1 MQAPAGARRLAR
13 HGVAAVN
20 CTEVEAG
27 LVDVV
32 DGRLDPAATVRLHA
46 HIEGCADCRRRAAF
60 WRTAIPRMRALAP
73 EAPDA
78 MSVRRMQVEIDRLV
92 AAEAAAPAPT
102 APRRWPRLFV
112 PATLTLVGAA
122 AVLLALR
129 APSRPAV
136 PSPAAP
142 ATEPATN
149 DGYATLTRVTGM
161 LTIGGRAQANAARL
175 PADRE
180 IVLGSATEAEL
191 SLDRGS
197 TLRIDGPAR
206 LRLGG
211 TARAVEVRL
220 DAGTLAAAVAHRLAG
235 ETFAVATPDLHVEVR
250 GTKFAVV
257 AAATGSSVRVS
268 EGRVAV
274 RFADGSE
281 RPVAAGESASWPVP
295 AAPPPSEAPAASATA
310 ASPTATAEER
320 PTCGAVVRACEEA
333 GRAARGSMRS
343 GDSARALRLIAA
355 GSHEARDP
363 DGTCASNLIACED
376 ELRYLRAE
384 AFRQEGSLDEAVAA
398 YHQLDRHGA
407 PAAMR
412 QNALY
417 AAAQIEER
425 QGRKL
430 RAHSDYEKALGAA
443 PEGAL
448 REEALAGSME
458 SAAALGDMARARQL
472 ARRYLQTF
480 PSGLRVATARRLA
493 GSGAQ
498 P

>member
-1 MQAPAGARRLAR
+1 M
-13 HGVAAVN
+13 AAVN
-20 CTEVEAG
+20 CTEVEAR

-32 DGRLDPAATVRLHA
+32 DGRLDPVATVRLHA

-60 WRTAIPRMRALAP
+60 WRVAVPKLRGLAP
-73 EAPDA
+73 DAPDA
-78 MSVRRMQVEIDRLV
+78 MSVRRMQVEIERLV
-92 AAEAAAPAPT
+92 AAEEATPAP
-102 APRRWPRLFV
+102 PPSRRWPRLFV
-112 PATLTLVGAA
+112 PAALAFVGAV

-129 APSRPAV
+129 APSKPL
-136 PSPAAP
+136 AP
-142 ATEPATN
+142 ARAAAE
-149 DGYATLTRVTGM
+149 GYATLTRVTGT
-161 LTIGGRAQANAARL
+161 LTIGGRAQAAAARL

-180 IVLGSATEAEL
+180 IVLAAATEAEL
-191 SLDRGS
+191 SLARGT
-197 TLRIDGPAR
+197 TLRIDGPAH

-220 DAGTLAAAVAHRLAG
+220 EAGTLDAAVAHRVAG
-235 ETFAVATPDLHVEVR
+235 ETFAVATPDLRVEVR

-257 AAATGSSVRVS
+257 ATAVGSSVRVS

-281 RPVAAGESASWPVP
+281 RPVAAGESASWPTPEAPPPP
-295 AAPPPSEAPAASATA
+295 AAPEASAPVVSSTA
-310 ASPTATAEER
+310 GLEAQPAL
-320 PTCGAVVRACEEA
+320 TCGAVVRTCEEA
-333 GRAARGSMRS
+333 GRAARRSMRS
-343 GDSARALRLIAA
+343 GDAARALRLIAA
-355 GSHEARDP
+355 GSHEAHDP
-363 DGTCASNLIACED
+363 DGSCASNLIACED

-425 QGRKL
+425 QGRK
-430 RAHSDYEKALGAA
+430 RQAHSDYERALGAA

-458 SAAALGDMARARQL
+458 SAAALGDLARARRL
-472 ARRYLQTF
+472 ARRYLETF

-493 GSGAQ
+493 GNGAQ

>member
-1 MQAPAGARRLAR
+1 M
-13 HGVAAVN
+13 N
-20 CTEVEAG
+20 CTEVEAR

-32 DGRLDPAATVRLHA
+32 DGRLDPVASVRLHA
-46 HIEGCADCRRRAAF
+46 HIEGCADCRTRAAF
-60 WRTAIPRMRALAP
+60 WRAAVPKMRGLAP
-73 EAPDA
+73 DAPNA

-92 AAEAAAPAPT
+92 AAEASAPATLPS
-102 APRRWPRLFV
+102 RRWPRLFV
-112 PATLTLVGAA
+112 PAALTLAGAA
-122 AVLLALR
+122 AVLLVMR
-129 APSRPAV
+129 APSKPLV
-136 PSPAAP
+136 PSPAAT
-142 ATEPATN
+142 ATERTDK
-149 DGYATLTRVTGM
+149 DGYATLTRVMGT
-161 LTIGGRAQANAARL
+161 LTINGRAQATAARL
-175 PADRE
+175 PVDRE
-180 IVLGSATEAEL
+180 IVLASATEAEL

-197 TLRIDGPAR
+197 TLRIEGPAR

-220 DAGTLAAAVAHRLAG
+220 DAGTLDASVAHRLAG
-235 ETFAVATPDLHVEVR
+235 ETFSVATSDLHVEVR
-250 GTKFAVV
+250 GTKFVVV
-257 AAATGSSVRVS
+257 ATATGSSVRVR

-281 RPVAAGESASWPVP
+281 RPVAAGESTSWPMP
-295 AAPPPSEAPAASATA
+295 APTA
-310 ASPTATAEER
+310 ALPIPGTAAAETR

-333 GRAARGSMRS
+333 GRAARRSMRS
-343 GDSARALRLIAA
+343 GDAARALRLIAA

-363 DGTCASNLIACED
+363 DGTCASSLSACED

-425 QGRKL
+425 QGRKAQ
-430 RAHSDYEKALGAA
+430 AHSDYERALGAA

-448 REEALAGSME
+448 REEALFGSME
-458 SAAALGDMARARQL
+458 SAAALGDRARARQL
-472 ARRYLQTF
+472 ARRYLETF

>member
-1 MQAPAGARRLAR
+1 M
-13 HGVAAVN
+13 N
-20 CTEVEAG
+20 CTEVEAR

-32 DGRLDPAATVRLHA
+32 DGRLDPVATVRLHA
-46 HIEGCADCRRRAAF
+46 HIEGCADCRTRAAF
-60 WRTAIPRMRALAP
+60 WRAAVPKMRGLAP
-73 EAPDA
+73 DAPNA

-92 AAEAAAPAPT
+92 AADRAAPAALPS
-102 APRRWPRLFV
+102 RRWPRLFV

-122 AVLLALR
+122 AILLALR
-129 APSRPAV
+129 APSKPLV
-136 PSPAAP
+136 PSPAAD
-142 ATEPATN
+142 
-149 DGYATLTRVTGM
+149 DGYATLTRVTGR
-161 LTIGGRAQANAARL
+161 LTIDGRAQAAAARL

-180 IVLGSATEAEL
+180 IVLAMATEAEL
-191 SLDRGS
+191 TLDRGS

-211 TARAVEVRL
+211 TARAVELRL
-220 DAGTLAAAVAHRLAG
+220 EAGTLDASVAHRLGG

-250 GTKFAVV
+250 GTKFVVV

-274 RFADGSE
+274 RFTDGSE
-281 RPVAAGESASWPVP
+281 RPVAAGESVSWPMPAPP
-295 AAPPPSEAPAASATA
+295 AAALPIPGSAAAEA
-310 ASPTATAEER
+310 R

-333 GRAARGSMRS
+333 GRAARRSMRS
-343 GDSARALRLIAA
+343 GDAVRALRLIAA

-363 DGTCASNLIACED
+363 DGSCASSLSACED

-384 AFRQEGSLDEAVAA
+384 AFRQEGSLDEAIAA
-398 YHQLDRHGA
+398 YHQLDRRGA

-417 AAAQIEER
+417 AAAQIEQR
-425 QGRKL
+425 RGRKAL
-430 RAHSDYEKALGAA
+430 AHSDYEKALAAA

-448 REEALAGSME
+448 REEALVGSME
-458 SAAALGDMARARQL
+458 SAAALGHRARARQL
-472 ARRYLQTF
+472 ARRYLETF

>member
-1 MQAPAGARRLAR
+1 
-13 HGVAAVN
+13 VN
-20 CTEVEAG
+20 CTEVESR

-32 DGRLDPAATVRLHA
+32 DGRLDPVATVRLHA
-46 HIEGCADCRRRAAF
+46 HIEGCADCRTRAAF
-60 WRTAIPRMRALAP
+60 WRAAVPKMRDLPP

-78 MSVRRMQVEIDRLV
+78 MSVRRMQVEIERLV
-92 AAEAAAPAPT
+92 GAEPAAPAP
-102 APRRWPRLFV
+102 RVSWRWPRLLV

-129 APSRPAV
+129 APSKPLV
-136 PSPAAP
+136 PGPGAETA
-142 ATEPATN
+142 
-149 DGYATLTRVTGM
+149 YATLTQLRGA
-161 LTIGGRAQANAARL
+161 LTIDGRAQPAATRL
-175 PADRE
+175 PAERD
-180 IVLGSATEAEL
+180 IVLGAATEAEL

-197 TLRIDGPAR
+197 TLRIGGPAR

-220 DAGTLAAAVAHRLAG
+220 DAGHLDAAVAHRLAG
-235 ETFAVATPDLHVEVR
+235 ETFAVATPDLRVEVR

-257 AAATGSSVRVS
+257 ATPAGSSVRVS

-281 RPVAAGESASWPVP
+281 RPVAAGESASWPLP
-295 AAPPPSEAPAASATA
+295 AGPPPAPAMRVPGA
-310 ASPTATAEER
+310 AAEAR
-320 PTCGAVVRACEEA
+320 PACGPVVRACEEA
-333 GRAARGSMRS
+333 GRAARRSMRS
-343 GDSARALRLIAA
+343 GDAARALRLIAA
-355 GSHEARDP
+355 SSHESRDL
-363 DGTCASNLIACED
+363 DATCRSGLTACED

-384 AFRQEGSLDEAVAA
+384 AFRQEGELDDAVAA

-417 AAAQIEER
+417 AAAQIEQR
-425 QGRKL
+425 QGHR
-430 RAHSDYEKALGAA
+430 RRSHDDFEKALGAA

-448 REEALAGSME
+448 REEALVGSME
-458 SAAALGDMARARQL
+458 SAAALGDTARARQL
-472 ARRYLQTF
+472 ARRYLATF

-493 GSGAQ
+493 GTGAQ

>member
-1 MQAPAGARRLAR
+1 M
-13 HGVAAVN
+13 N
-20 CTEVEAG
+20 CTEVEAR

-32 DGRLDPAATVRLHA
+32 DGRLDPVATVRLHA
-46 HIEGCADCRRRAAF
+46 HIEGCADCRTRAAF
-60 WRTAIPRMRALAP
+60 WRMAVPKMRGLAP
-73 EAPDA
+73 EAPNA
-78 MSVRRMQVEIDRLV
+78 MGVRRMQVEIDRLI
-92 AAEAAAPAPT
+92 AADAAPAPP

-122 AVLLALR
+122 AILLALR
-129 APSRPAV
+129 V
-136 PSPAAP
+136 PSSPFFRSKAAP
-142 ATEPATN
+142 ATEPAIEPATN
-149 DGYATLTRVTGM
+149 DGYATLTRITGT
-161 LTIGGRAQANAARL
+161 LTIGGRAQAAAARV
-175 PADRE
+175 PPGRE
-180 IVLGSATEAEL
+180 IVLASATEAEL

-220 DAGTLAAAVAHRLAG
+220 DAGTLDASVAHRLGG

-250 GTKFAVV
+250 GTKFVV
-257 AAATGSSVRVS
+257 AATATGSSVRVS

-281 RPVAAGESASWPVP
+281 RPVAAGESASWPMPAPP
-295 AAPPPSEAPAASATA
+295 AAALPIPGSAAAETRPA
-310 ASPTATAEER
+310 

-333 GRAARGSMRS
+333 GRAARRSMRS
-343 GDSARALRLIAA
+343 GDAARALRLIVA
-355 GSHEARDP
+355 GTRDARDP
-363 DGTCASNLIACED
+363 DGTCASSLSACED

-384 AFRQEGSLDEAVAA
+384 AFRQEGSLDEAIAA

-425 QGRKL
+425 QGRKVQ
-430 RAHSDYEKALGAA
+430 AHSDYERALGAA

-448 REEALAGSME
+448 REEALFESME
-458 SAAALGDMARARQL
+458 SAAALGNRARARQL
-472 ARRYLQTF
+472 ARRYLETF

-493 GSGAQ
+493 GSGTR

>member
-1 MQAPAGARRLAR
+1 MAT
-13 HGVAAVN
+13 VN
-20 CTEVEAG
+20 CTEVEAR

-32 DGRLDPAATVRLHA
+32 DGRLDPVATVRLHA
-46 HIEGCADCRRRAAF
+46 HIEGCADCQRRAAF
-60 WRTAIPRMRALAP
+60 WRVAVPKLRGLAP

-78 MSVRRMQVEIDRLV
+78 MSVRRMQVEIERLV
-92 AAEAAAPAPT
+92 AAEATTPAP
-102 APRRWPRLFV
+102 PPSRRWPRLFV
-112 PATLTLVGAA
+112 PAALTFAGAA
-122 AVLLALR
+122 VVLLALR
-129 APSRPAV
+129 APSRPLARG
-136 PSPAAP
+136 PAAAS
-142 ATEPATN
+142 ATASATD
-149 DGYATLTRVTGM
+149 DGYATLTRVTGT
-161 LTIGGRAQANAARL
+161 LTIGGRAQTVAARL

-180 IVLGSATEAEL
+180 IVLAAATEAEL
-191 SLDRGS
+191 SLARGS
-197 TLRIDGPAR
+197 TLRIGGPAH

-220 DAGTLAAAVAHRLAG
+220 EAGTLDAAVAHRVAG
-235 ETFAVATPDLHVEVR
+235 ETFAVATPDLRVEVR

-257 AAATGSSVRVS
+257 ATAVGSSVRVS

-281 RPVAAGESASWPVP
+281 RPVAAGESASWPTLAAPTPP
-295 AAPPPSEAPAASATA
+295 AAGAILAPVV
-310 ASPTATAEER
+310 SPTAGVEAQPA
-320 PTCGAVVRACEEA
+320 PTCGAVVRSCEEA

-343 GDSARALRLIAA
+343 GDAARALRLIAA

-417 AAAQIEER
+417 AAAEIEER
-425 QGRKL
+425 QGRK
-430 RAHSDYEKALGAA
+430 RQAHSDYERALGAA

-458 SAAALGDMARARQL
+458 SAAALGDLARARRL
-472 ARRYLQTF
+472 ARRYLETF

>member
-1 MQAPAGARRLAR
+1 
-13 HGVAAVN
+13 
-20 CTEVEAG
+20 
-27 LVDVV
+27 
-32 DGRLDPAATVRLHA
+32 
-46 HIEGCADCRRRAAF
+46 
-60 WRTAIPRMRALAP
+60 
-73 EAPDA
+73 
-78 MSVRRMQVEIDRLV
+78 MQVEIERLV
-92 AAEAAAPAPT
+92 GAEVATPAPR
-102 APRRWPRLFV
+102 ASWRWPRLFV

-129 APSRPAV
+129 APSKPLAPGPPAE
-136 PSPAAP
+136 
-142 ATEPATN
+142 T
-149 DGYATLTRVTGM
+149 GYATLTRVTGA
-161 LTIGGRAQANAARL
+161 LTIAGQAQAAAARL

-180 IVLGSATEAEL
+180 IVLAVATEAEL

-197 TLRIDGPAR
+197 TLRLEGPAR

-220 DAGTLAAAVAHRLAG
+220 ETGRLDASVAHRMAG
-235 ETFAVATPDLHVEVR
+235 ETFAVATPELRVEVR

-257 AAATGSSVRVS
+257 ATPAGSSVRVS

-281 RPVAAGESASWPVP
+281 RPVAAGESASWPLPP
-295 AAPPPSEAPAASATA
+295 AAALPIPGTA
-310 ASPTATAEER
+310 AEAR
-320 PTCGAVVRACEEA
+320 PNCGAIMRACEEA
-333 GRAARGSMRS
+333 GRAARRSMRS
-343 GDSARALRLIAA
+343 GDAARALRLIVA
-355 GSHEARDP
+355 GSRDARDP
-363 DGTCASNLIACED
+363 SGTCAPSLTACED

-384 AFRQEGSLDEAVAA
+384 AFRQEGSLDEAVTA
-398 YHQLDRHGA
+398 YHQLDRRGA

-417 AAAQIEER
+417 AAAQIEQR
-425 QGRKL
+425 QGQKAQ
-430 RAHSDYEKALGAA
+430 AHSDYEKALGAA

-448 REEALAGSME
+448 REEAMVGSME
-458 SAAALGDMARARQL
+458 SAAALGERARARKL
-472 ARRYLQTF
+472 ARRYLETF

>member
-1 MQAPAGARRLAR
+1 M
-13 HGVAAVN
+13 N
-20 CTEVEAG
+20 CTEVEAR

-32 DGRLDPAATVRLHA
+32 DGRLNPVATVRLHA
-46 HIEGCADCRRRAAF
+46 HIEECAVCRRRASF
-60 WRTAIPRMRALAP
+60 WRVAVPKMRALAP
-73 EAPDA
+73 AAPDA
-78 MSVRRMQVEIDRLV
+78 MSVRRMQVEIERLV
-92 AAEAAAPAPT
+92 TAEAATPP
-102 APRRWPRLFV
+102 PVSRRWPRLFA
-112 PATLTLVGAA
+112 PATLIFAGAA

-129 APSRPAV
+129 APSKPPA
-136 PSPAAP
+136 SGPAEA
-142 ATEPATN
+142 
-149 DGYATLTRVTGM
+149 GYATLARVIGTV
-161 LTIGGRAQANAARL
+161 TIGGQAQAAAARL

-180 IVLGSATEAEL
+180 IVLAGATEAEL
-191 SLDRGS
+191 SLDHGS
-197 TLRIDGPAR
+197 TLRIGGPAR

-220 DAGTLAAAVAHRLAG
+220 DAGTLDAAVAHRVAG
-235 ETFAVATPDLHVEVR
+235 ETFAVATPDLRVEVR

-257 AAATGSSVRVS
+257 ATAAGSSVRVS

-281 RPVAAGESASWPVP
+281 RPVAAGESAAWPTL
-295 AAPPPSEAPAASATA
+295 APPPTPAAPAASEPAV
-310 ASPTATAEER
+310 SPTAAAEPR
-320 PTCGAVVRACEEA
+320 PTCGAIVRACEET
-333 GRAARGSMRS
+333 GRAARRSMRS
-343 GDSARALRLIAA
+343 GDAARALRLIAA
-355 GSHEARDP
+355 GSHDARDP
-363 DGTCASNLIACED
+363 NATCASNLTACED

-384 AFRQEGSLDEAVAA
+384 AFRQEGALDEAVTA

-417 AAAQIEER
+417 AAAQIEQR
-425 QGRKL
+425 QGHKL
-430 RAHSDYEKALGAA
+430 QAHGDYERALGAA

-448 REEALAGSME
+448 REEALVGSME

-472 ARRYLQTF
+472 ARRYLETF

-493 GSGAQ
+493 GDGAR

>member
-1 MQAPAGARRLAR
+1 M
-13 HGVAAVN
+13 AAVN
-20 CTEVEAG
+20 CAEVEAR

-32 DGRLDPAATVRLHA
+32 DGRMDPVATVRLHA

-60 WRTAIPRMRALAP
+60 WRIAVPKMRSLTP

-78 MSVRRMQVEIDRLV
+78 MSVRRMQVEIERLG
-92 AAEAAAPAPT
+92 AAETATPAP
-102 APRRWPRLFV
+102 PRSRRWPRLFV
-112 PATLTLVGAA
+112 PAALTFVGAA
-122 AVLLALR
+122 VVLLALR
-129 APSRPAV
+129 QPSMPLALG
-136 PSPAAP
+136 PTAAS
-142 ATEPATN
+142 AT
-149 DGYATLTRVTGM
+149 DRGYATLTRVTGT
-161 LTIGGRAQANAARL
+161 LTIDGRAQAVTAGL

-180 IVLGSATEAEL
+180 IVLAAATEAEL
-191 SLDRGS
+191 SLARGS
-197 TLRIDGPAR
+197 TLRIAGPAH

-220 DAGTLAAAVAHRLAG
+220 EAGTLDAAVAHRVAG
-235 ETFAVATPDLHVEVR
+235 ETFAVATPDLRVEVR

-257 AAATGSSVRVS
+257 ATTAGSSVRVS

-281 RPVAAGESASWPVP
+281 RPVGAGESASWPTP
-295 AAPPPSEAPAASATA
+295 AAPPPPAADAALAPAASATA
-310 ASPTATAEER
+310 EAQPAA
-320 PTCGAVVRACEEA
+320 TCGTVVRTCEEA

-343 GDSARALRLIAA
+343 GDAAHALRLIAA
-355 GSHEARDP
+355 GSHEARV
-363 DGTCASNLIACED
+363 GEGSCAPNLIACQD

-425 QGRKL
+425 QGRK
-430 RAHSDYEKALGAA
+430 RQAHRDYERALGVA

-448 REEALAGSME
+448 GEEALAGSME
-458 SAAALGDMARARQL
+458 SAAALGELARARRL
-472 ARRYLQTF
+472 ARRYLETF
-480 PSGLRVATARRLA
+480 PSGLRVATAQRLA

>member
-1 MQAPAGARRLAR
+1 MQAPAGARRRVR

-20 CTEVEAG
+20 CTEVEAR

-32 DGRLDPAATVRLHA
+32 DGRLDPVATVRLHA

-60 WRTAIPRMRALAP
+60 WRAAVPKMRGLAP
-73 EAPDA
+73 GAPDA
-78 MSVRRMQVEIDRLV
+78 MSIRRMQVEIERLV
-92 AAEAAAPAPT
+92 AADVATPAPP
-102 APRRWPRLFV
+102 ASRRWPRFFV
-112 PATLTLVGAA
+112 PAALTLVGAA

-129 APSRPAV
+129 APSKPLARGPV
-136 PSPAAP
+136 TDPAAQLG
-142 ATEPATN
+142 ADT
-149 DGYATLTRVTGM
+149 GYATLTRVTGT
-161 LTIGGRAQANAARL
+161 LTIDGRAQALAARL
-175 PADRE
+175 PSDRE
-180 IVLGSATEAEL
+180 IVLAVATTAEL

-197 TLRIDGPAR
+197 TLRIEGPAH

-211 TARAVEVRL
+211 TAGAVEVRL
-220 DAGTLAAAVAHRLAG
+220 GAGTLDAAVAHRLVG
-235 ETFAVATPDLHVEVR
+235 ETFAVATPDLRVEVR

-257 AAATGSSVRVS
+257 ATATGSSVRVS

-281 RPVAAGESASWPVP
+281 RPVAAGESAAWPMP
-295 AAPPPSEAPAASATA
+295 AAPQPPEAPGPAVSQT
-310 ASPTATAEER
+310 PGAEER
-320 PTCGAVVRACEEA
+320 PSCGAVVRACEEA
-333 GRAARGSMRS
+333 GRAARRSMRS
-343 GDSARALRLIAA
+343 GDAARALRLITA
-355 GSHEARDP
+355 GSHDARDP
-363 DGTCASNLIACED
+363 DASCASNLIACED

-384 AFRQEGSLDEAVAA
+384 AFRQEGALDEAVAA

-425 QGRKL
+425 QGHKVQ
-430 RAHSDYEKALGAA
+430 AHGDYERALGAA

-448 REEALAGSME
+448 REEALVGSME
-458 SAAALGDMARARQL
+458 SAAALGDTPRARQL

>member
-1 MQAPAGARRLAR
+1 MQAPARARRLDR
-13 HGVAAVN
+13 RGVAAVN
-20 CTEVEAG
+20 CAEVEAR

-32 DGRLDPAATVRLHA
+32 DGRLDPVATVRLHA

-60 WRTAIPRMRALAP
+60 WRAAVPRMRGLAP

-78 MSVRRMQVEIDRLV
+78 MSVRRMQVEIERLV
-92 AAEAAAPAPT
+92 AAEATAPAPL
-102 APRRWPRLFV
+102 PSRRWPRLWV
-112 PATLTLVGAA
+112 PAALTLVGAA
-122 AVLLALR
+122 AVLLVLR
-129 APSRPAV
+129 APPQRLAG
-136 PSPAAP
+136 SPAAP
-142 ATEPATN
+142 PAAPLTI
-149 DGYATLTRVTGM
+149 DGYATLTRVSGT
-161 LTIGGRAQANAARL
+161 LTIGGRAQAVTARL

-180 IVLGSATEAEL
+180 IVLAIATEAEL

-197 TLRIDGPAR
+197 TLRVDGPAR

-220 DAGTLAAAVAHRLAG
+220 DAGTLDAAVAHRLAG

-250 GTKFAVV
+250 GTKFAV
-257 AAATGSSVRVS
+257 AATAAGSSVRVS

-281 RPVAAGESASWPVP
+281 RPVAAGESASWPMP
-295 AAPPPSEAPAASATA
+295 APPPP
-310 ASPTATAEER
+310 ATAEGR
-320 PTCGAVVRACEEA
+320 PTCGAIARACEEA
-333 GRAARGSMRS
+333 ARAARASMRS
-343 GDSARALRLIAA
+343 GDAARALRLIAA
-355 GSHEARDP
+355 GSHDAREP
-363 DGTCASNLIACED
+363 DGTCSTNLIACED

-384 AFRQEGSLDEAVAA
+384 AFRQEGSLEEAVTA

-425 QGRKL
+425 QGQKGS
-430 RAHSDYEKALGAA
+430 AHSDYEKALGAA

-448 REEALAGSME
+448 REEALVGSME
-458 SAAALGDMARARQL
+458 SAAALGDTRRARQL
-472 ARRYLQTF
+472 ARRYLETF

-493 GSGAQ
+493 GRGAQ

>member
-1 MQAPAGARRLAR
+1 
-13 HGVAAVN
+13 VN
-20 CTEVEAG
+20 CTEVEAR

-32 DGRLDPAATVRLHA
+32 DGRLDPVATVRLHA
-46 HIEGCADCRRRAAF
+46 HIEGCPACRTRAAF
-60 WRTAIPRMRALAP
+60 WRAAVPKMRALAP
-73 EAPDA
+73 AGPEA
-78 MSVRRMQVEIDRLV
+78 MSIRRMQVEIERLV
-92 AAEAAAPAPT
+92 GAEAASPAPR
-102 APRRWPRLFV
+102 ASWRWPRLFV

-129 APSRPAV
+129 APSKPLA
-136 PSPAAP
+136 PGPAAE
-142 ATEPATN
+142 T
-149 DGYATLTRVTGM
+149 GYATLTRVTGA
-161 LTIGGRAQANAARL
+161 LTIGGRAQAAAARL

-180 IVLGSATEAEL
+180 IVLAAATEAEL

-220 DAGTLAAAVAHRLAG
+220 DAGTLAAAVAHRVAG
-235 ETFAVATPDLHVEVR
+235 ETFAVATPDLRVEVR

-257 AAATGSSVRVS
+257 ATPIGSSVRVS

-274 RFADGSE
+274 RFSDGSE
-281 RPVAAGESASWPVP
+281 RPVAAGESAAWPVP
-295 AAPPPSEAPAASATA
+295 AAPPPAAALPVPGTA
-310 ASPTATAEER
+310 AAEPR
-320 PTCGAVVRACEEA
+320 PACGAVVRACEEA
-333 GRAARGSMRS
+333 GRAARRSMRS
-343 GDSARALRLIAA
+343 GDAAHALRLIAA
-355 GSHEARDP
+355 GGHDARTP
-363 DGTCASNLIACED
+363 DATCASSLTACED

-384 AFRQEGSLDEAVAA
+384 AFRQQGELDDAVAA

-417 AAAQIEER
+417 AAAQIEQR
-425 QGRKL
+425 QGHKV

-448 REEALAGSME
+448 REEALVGSME
-458 SAAALGDMARARQL
+458 SAAALGDTARARQL
-472 ARRYLQTF
+472 ARRYLATF

-493 GSGAQ
+493 GTGAQ

>member
-1 MQAPAGARRLAR
+1 M
-13 HGVAAVN
+13 N
-20 CTEVEAG
+20 CTEVEAR

-32 DGRLDPAATVRLHA
+32 DGRLDPVATVRLHA
-46 HIEGCADCRRRAAF
+46 HIEGCADCRTRAAF
-60 WRTAIPRMRALAP
+60 WRSAVPKMRELAP
-73 EAPDA
+73 DAPDA
-78 MSVRRMQVEIDRLV
+78 MSVRRMQVEIERLV
-92 AAEAAAPAPT
+92 AAAAAAPAPP
-102 APRRWPRLFV
+102 ASRRWPRLFL
-112 PATLTLVGAA
+112 PATLAFAGAV
-122 AVLLALR
+122 AVVLALR
-129 APSRPAV
+129 APSGPLA
-136 PSPAAP
+136 PGPGAP
-142 ATEPATN
+142 ASQESQ
-149 DGYATLTRVTGM
+149 DGYATLTRVTGT
-161 LTIGGRAQANAARL
+161 LTIGGRAQAVAARL

-180 IVLGSATEAEL
+180 IVLAIATQAEL

-220 DAGTLAAAVAHRLAG
+220 DAGTLDAAVAHRLAG
-235 ETFAVATPDLHVEVR
+235 ETFAVATPSLRVEVR
-250 GTKFAVV
+250 GTKFAV
-257 AAATGSSVRVS
+257 AATSTGSSVRVS

-281 RPVAAGESASWPVP
+281 RPVAAGESASWPM
-295 AAPPPSEAPAASATA
+295 PPVV
-310 ASPTATAEER
+310 SPTAPTATETQF
-320 PTCGAVVRACEEA
+320 TCGAIVRACEEA
-333 GRAARGSMRS
+333 GRAARRSMRS
-343 GDSARALRLIAA
+343 GDAAHALRLIAA
-355 GSHEARDP
+355 GSHDAREP
-363 DGTCASNLIACED
+363 DANCASNLIACED

-384 AFRQEGSLDEAVAA
+384 AFRQEGALDEAVAA

-425 QGRKL
+425 QGHKVK
-430 RAHSDYEKALGAA
+430 AHGDYERALGAA

-448 REEALAGSME
+448 REEALVGSME
-458 SAAALGDMARARQL
+458 SAAALGDTTRARRL
-472 ARRYLQTF
+472 ARRYLATY
-480 PSGLRVATARRLA
+480 PSGLRVGTARRLA

>member
-1 MQAPAGARRLAR
+1 M
-13 HGVAAVN
+13 N
-20 CTEVEAG
+20 CTEVEAR

-32 DGRLDPAATVRLHA
+32 DGRLDPVATVRLHA

-60 WRTAIPRMRALAP
+60 WRVAVPKMRGLELDAP
-73 EAPDA
+73 NA
-78 MSVRRMQVEIDRLV
+78 MSVRRMQVEIERLV
-92 AAEAAAPAPT
+92 AAEVATPAPP
-102 APRRWPRLFV
+102 ASRRWPRLFV
-112 PATLTLVGAA
+112 PAALTLVGAA

-129 APSRPAV
+129 APAKPLARGPE
-136 PSPAAP
+136 AAP
-142 ATEPATN
+142 ATD
-149 DGYATLTRVTGM
+149 DGYATLTRVTGT
-161 LTIGGRAQANAARL
+161 LTIGGRAQAAAARL

-180 IVLGSATEAEL
+180 IVLAAAAEAEL

-197 TLRIDGPAR
+197 TLRIDGPAH

-220 DAGTLAAAVAHRLAG
+220 DAGTLAAAVAHRLVG
-235 ETFAVATPDLHVEVR
+235 ETFAVVTADLRVEVR

-281 RPVAAGESASWPVP
+281 RPVAAGESAAWPMP
-295 AAPPPSEAPAASATA
+295 APPQPAEAPAAPALASSATA
-310 ASPTATAEER
+310 EAR
-320 PTCGAVVRACEEA
+320 PSCGTVVRACEEA
-333 GRAARGSMRS
+333 GRAARRSMRS
-343 GDSARALRLIAA
+343 GDAARALRLIAA
-355 GSHEARDP
+355 GGHEARDP
-363 DGTCASNLIACED
+363 DATCASNLTACED

-384 AFRQEGSLDEAVAA
+384 AFRQEGALDEAVAA
-398 YHQLDRHGA
+398 YHQLDRRGA

-425 QGRKL
+425 QGQKVQ
-430 RAHSDYEKALGAA
+430 AHSDYERALGAA

-448 REEALAGSME
+448 REEALVGSME
-458 SAAALGDMARARQL
+458 SAAALGDTPRARQL
-472 ARRYLQTF
+472 ARRYLESF

-493 GSGAQ
+493 GSGAR

>member
-1 MQAPAGARRLAR
+1 M
-13 HGVAAVN
+13 AAVN
-20 CTEVEAG
+20 CTEVEAR

-32 DGRLDPAATVRLHA
+32 DGRLDPVATVRLHA

-60 WRTAIPRMRALAP
+60 WRVAVPKLRRLAP
-73 EAPDA
+73 DAPDA
-78 MSVRRMQVEIDRLV
+78 MSVRRMQVEIERLV
-92 AAEAAAPAPT
+92 AAQAAPPALP
-102 APRRWPRLFV
+102 PSRRWPRLFV
-112 PATLTLVGAA
+112 PAALTFAGAA
-122 AVLLALR
+122 VALLVLR
-129 APSRPAV
+129 APAKPLARGPAAV
-136 PSPAAP
+136 PAIAS
-142 ATEPATN
+142 ATDE
-149 DGYATLTRVTGM
+149 GYATLTRVTGT
-161 LTIGGRAQANAARL
+161 LTIGGRAQAVAVRL

-180 IVLGSATEAEL
+180 IVLAAATEAEL
-191 SLDRGS
+191 SLARGT
-197 TLRIDGPAR
+197 TLRIDGPAH

-220 DAGTLAAAVAHRLAG
+220 EAGTLDAAVAHRVAG
-235 ETFAVATPDLHVEVR
+235 ETFAVATPDLRVEVR

-257 AAATGSSVRVS
+257 ATAVGSSVRVS

-281 RPVAAGESASWPVP
+281 RPVAAGESASWPAP
-295 AAPPPSEAPAASATA
+295 AAPPPPAALAPVV
-310 ASPTATAEER
+310 SPTAGLEAQPA
-320 PTCGAVVRACEEA
+320 PTCGAVVRTCEEA
-333 GRAARGSMRS
+333 GRAARRSMRS
-343 GDSARALRLIAA
+343 GDAAHALRLIAA
-355 GSHEARDP
+355 GGHEARDP

-417 AAAQIEER
+417 AAAQIEQR
-425 QGRKL
+425 QGHKAQ
-430 RAHSDYEKALGAA
+430 AHSDYERALGAA

-458 SAAALGDMARARQL
+458 SAAALGDLARARRL
-472 ARRYLQTF
+472 ARRYLETF